1 MLLPVDD
8 RLATRGHGTFDVI
21 YVKNGNI
28 INLDAHID
36 RLYASSSTV
45 EINPPLTKEKAKEKV
60 VGVMRTIFNLYL
72 EEKGINGKELLKD

>member
-28 INLDAHID
+28 INLDAHFD
-36 RLYASSSTV
+36 RLYASSATV
-45 EINPPLTKEKAKEKV
+45 
-60 VGVMRTIFNLYL
+60 
-72 EEKGINGKELLKD
+72 